1 MATPKEDPPLQ
12 KIDLKKEIEKS
23 EWKEDPKV
31 IFEQK
36 ASLAIALWIL
46 GLFAGV
52 YLLGFTATFFLLAWK
67 DATFEKGADLV
78 KFLVQLPLPLV
89 TLAVGY
95 YLGDRHR
102 PPQPP
107 RGRK

>member
-1 MATPKEDPPLQ
+1 MATPKEDAPLQ

-52 YLLGFTATFFLLAWK
+52 YLLGFIATFLFPSTRL
-67 DATFEKGADLV
+67 T
-78 KFLVQLPLPLV
+78 PLPNSHM
-89 TLAVGY
+89 AVFSA
-95 YLGDRHR
+95 
-102 PPQPP
+102 P
-107 RGRK
+107 RFC